1 MGDLLRKRGN
11 EFGAVTGRPRRCGW
25 VDIPLLRY
33 SNMINGVSWLVVTKL
48 DVLDELAEIP
58 VCTGY
63 NLDGKTTCD
72 APAQSSGYDRL
83 ECIYTKMP
91 GWKTSTE
98 GITTFDK
105 LPQTA
110 REYLAF
116 LEKETGAKI
125 GMISTGPDRDQTIYT
140 DEFLAA
146 LPGK

>member
-1 MGDLLRKRGN
+1 M
-11 EFGAVTGRPRRCGW
+11 
-25 VDIPLLRY
+25 
-33 SNMINGVSWLVVTKL
+33 
-48 DVLDELAEIP
+48 
-58 VCTGY
+58 
-63 NLDGKTTCD
+63 
-72 APAQSSGYDRL
+72 
-83 ECIYTKMP
+83 KMP

-98 GITTFDK
+98 GITKFNK
-105 LPQTA
+105 LPQSA